1 MFVPERLYAYMLQV
15 GCREPEA
22 LARLREETAR
32 LEQAHYQIAPEEGQL
47 LGFLI
52 EAIGARRALDIGT
65 FTGYSALIAA
75 LSMPEDGQVVT
86 LDTSEE
92 FTAIARRH
100 WQAAGVADRIDLRLA
115 PALESL
121 EVLLADGG
129 AGQYDFAFIDADKE
143 RYDAYYE
150 LALRLLRPGGLAAV
164 DNTLWR
170 GRVVDPDNRKAKT
183 EAFRAFNAKLH
194 GDPRVTL
201 VMLPVGD
208 GVTLVRKRPQP
219 GNQAAY
225 S

>member
-1 MFVPERLYAYMLQV
+1 MFVPERLHAYMLQV

-22 LARLREETAR
+22 LAALREETAG
-32 LEQAHYQIAPEEGQL
+32 LAQAHYQISPEEGQL
-47 LGFLI
+47 LAFLL

-65 FTGYSALIAA
+65 FTGYSALAAA
-75 LSMPEDGQVVT
+75 LSMPADGRVVS

-100 WQAAGVADRIDLRLA
+100 WQAAGVADRIELRLG

-121 EVLLADGG
+121 QRLLADSG

-150 LALRLLRPGGLAAV
+150 LTLRLLRPGGLAAV

-170 GRVVDPDNRKAKT
+170 GRVADPDNRKART
-183 EAFRAFNAKLH
+183 EAFRVFNAKVH
-194 GDPRVTL
+194 ADPRITL

-208 GVTLVRKRPQP
+208 GVTLIRKRPQP
-219 GNQAAY
+219 GD
-225 S
+225 